1 MEIVFLL
8 CVIVLVPG
16 IAAGVTLGLS
26 AKCVWQAIFGAL
38 GGAILGTIGGLF
50 LGWELIPIKG
60 GPHGNGLAELIGKSL
75 IAAAGGSLLAA
86 ISGAMITV
94 KLVRRA
100 ERRKA
105 HRKQYPI
112 NRKTG
117 AVGTNEVRREQL
129 NSDPYAPPGRQ

>member
-1 MEIVFLL
+1 MEIVFTL
-8 CVIVLVPG
+8 CVIALVPG

-26 AKCVWQAIFGAL
+26 AKCVWQAMFGAL

-50 LGWELIPIKG
+50 LGWELIDIIIPIKG
-60 GPHGNGLAELIGKSL
+60 GPHGDGLAELIGKSL

-112 NRKTG
+112 
-117 AVGTNEVRREQL
+117 A
-129 NSDPYAPPGRQ
+129 